1 MAPKKSSYDELKEFQ
16 GKRYTGMKV
25 GRRHKW
31 YYDQGEWSERKVT
44 PDKWEF
50 RYAVTK
56 RRAGKAPEG
65 SGVPVGTAYR
75 WYIMADQV
83 VTKVDA
89 NSYTTEM
96 IGLKHKI
103 AHRRADKDRWNASD
117 SAQRKRLIAVLREM
131 IAELE
136 KPPAEAP
143 ADRPAAGDGG
153 TVRPGAG
160 GNGDARKL
168 RGGRAAARGRIG
180 ADGKDRPRRDSTR
193 RTAGRPAVRRASG
206 GRRSSSHRPHA

>member
-1 MAPKKSSYDELKEFQ
+1 MASKKSSYDELKEFE

-31 YYDQGEWSERKVT
+31 YYDQGEWTERKVT
-44 PDKWEF
+44 PDRWEF

-117 SAQRKRLIAVLREM
+117 GAQRKRLIAVLREI

-136 KPPAEAP
+136 KPPAETP
-143 ADRPAAGDGG
+143 ADQPSAGDG
-153 TVRPGAG
+153 TAVRPGAG
-160 GNGDARKL
+160 GDGDARKL
-168 RGGRAAARGRIG
+168 RGARAPARGRIG
-180 ADGKDRPRRDSTR
+180 ADANDRSRRDRTR
-193 RTAGRPAVRRASG
+193 GTAGRPAVRRAASG
-206 GRRSSSHRPHA
+206 GRSGGHRPRA